1 MRKFL
6 YLSGALGMA
15 AAALA
20 MQAARDPRIGNWV
33 QQAAP
38 GTAAV
43 RQSFE
48 DLGDGR
54 VRLRLTGLT
63 VDARCDGKPYAFMTA
78 AGKAAGPTYSCR
90 ITGPRT
96 VEYVYSAPQGRDPW
110 TTSTGVETVSED
122 GNTLIHVGVRRD
134 AAGKVVENL
143 HQEYRRR
150 DKP

>member
-1 MRKFL
+1 MRKSL
-6 YLSGALGMA
+6 YLLSGLAITA
-15 AAALA
+15 SALA
-20 MQAARDPRIGNWV
+20 MEASGRDPRIGDWI

-54 VRLRLTGLT
+54 IRLRLTGLT
-63 VDARCDGKPYAFMTA
+63 VEARCDGKKYLFMTA
-78 AGKAAGPTYSCR
+78 EAKPAGPTYSCR

-96 VEYVYSAPQGRDPW
+96 VEYAYAQEGRDPW

-122 GNTLIHVGVRRD
+122 GSTLTHVGVRRD
-134 AAGKVVENL
+134 AAGKIVENL
-143 HQEYRRR
+143 SQQYRRR
-150 DKP
+150 GKP